1 MLKYFY
7 VICEHIEGFVV
18 MLASMLTVFAEKII
32 IYRKVIYTGT
42 EDFYVI

>member
-7 VICEHIEGFVV
+7 VICEHIEVFVV
-18 MLASMLTVFAEKII
+18 ILASMLTVLAEEII
-32 IYRKVIYTGT
+32 VYRKVIYTGT

>member
-18 MLASMLTVFAEKII
+18 VISSMLTVLAEGNNV
-32 IYRKVIYTGT
+32 YMEEIYTRT

>member
-7 VICEHIEGFVV
+7 VICEHIDVTVLAEGNNVY
-18 MLASMLTVFAEKII
+18 MEE
-32 IYRKVIYTGT
+32 IYTGT